1 MTSRHHNK
9 KSFLSQAK
17 YDIQMRARVIEHI
30 EKPLCMD
37 TLKEILEKIT
47 KTLCMDTL
55 KERLEKITKTL
66 CMVRHAQGKIGEED
80 DAMYGKYEGMVRT
93 AGFTIGLVS
102 SQLHP
107 RERSRKIRREV
118 CMVRMKGWCKRGKR
132 ILQDLT
138 FIN

>member
-66 CMVRHAQGKIGEED
+66 CMDEGMGTFKENKKRS
-80 DAMYGKYEGMVRT
+80 MYGKNEGMMQT
-93 AGFTIGLVS
+93 WQKNSTGFNIY
-102 SQLHP
+102 
-107 RERSRKIRREV
+107 
-118 CMVRMKGWCKRGKR
+118 
-132 ILQDLT
+132 
-138 FIN
+138 

>member
-47 KTLCMDTL
+47 KTPCMDTLKEILEKITKTPCMDTLKERLETLCMDTL

-66 CMVRHAQGKIGEED
+66 CMH
-80 DAMYGKYEGMVRT
+80 GKYEGMVRT

-107 RERSRKIRREV
+107 RLQPERS
-118 CMVRMKGWCKRGKR
+118 
-132 ILQDLT
+132 LT
-138 FIN
+138 

>member
-47 KTLCMDTL
+47 KTPCMDTLKERLETLCMDTL

-66 CMVRHAQGKIGEED
+66 CMHGNVQGK
-80 DAMYGKYEGMVRT
+80 
-93 AGFTIGLVS
+93 
-102 SQLHP
+102 
-107 RERSRKIRREV
+107 
-118 CMVRMKGWCKRGKR
+118 
-132 ILQDLT
+132 
-138 FIN
+138 

>member
-66 CMVRHAQGKIGEED
+66 WHAQGKIGEED
-80 DAMYGKYEGMVRT
+80 DAMYGKYEGMGTFKENKKRSMYGKNEGMVQT
-93 AGFTIGLVS
+93 WQKNSTGFNIY
-102 SQLHP
+102 
-107 RERSRKIRREV
+107 
-118 CMVRMKGWCKRGKR
+118 
-132 ILQDLT
+132 
-138 FIN
+138 

>member
-17 YDIQMRARVIEHI
+17 YDIQMRARVTEHI

-80 DAMYGKYEGMVRT
+80 DAMYGK
-93 AGFTIGLVS
+93 IGDDNEDAVYAW
-102 SQLHP
+102 
-107 RERSRKIRREV
+107 ERSRKIRREV
-118 CMVRMKGWCKRGKR
+118 CMVRMKG
-132 ILQDLT
+132 
-138 FIN
+138 